1 MSHLE
6 EALKFQVSIKKK
18 SRLLADGW
26 PVNTFFLFVENTRKY
41 ILTHFSG
48 NNFSYYKRTLEFDHG
63 YDSHSLTYRFR
74 DFKLGRPTRITP
86 VEY

>member
-48 NNFSYYKRTLEFDHG
+48 NNFSYYKRT
-63 YDSHSLTYRFR
+63 SLTYRFR